1 GVGGSAGS
9 AGVAGAAGSGCGD
22 LMSDPANCGW
32 CGHSCLGA
40 ACVDGRCALAVI
52 ASEVTP
58 IGLALQNSKVFFTD
72 DGVSAV
78 RAVPKDGSGT
88 PVVIAPDQVQP
99 GYIAIDGDAIY
110 WTLLSDGSVMKLASG
125 GAGPVKVGDN
135 FPKPVGI
142 AAYGG
147 QLWVTDATTGYL
159 WKLPTNGGVG
169 TVFATLDANGFAE
182 GIARDGQTAWVAMN
196 ATDAVVTVDASGKLV
211 TPFVQGQGNPAGVAI
226 DDGAVYWA
234 NQNSGEL
241 RRKRKNGGEVVT
253 LAIGLNWPAGV
264 AVDDQY
270 VYCAEVHGKR
280 IVRVAK

>member
-1 GVGGSAGS
+1 
-9 AGVAGAAGSGCGD
+9 
-22 LMSDPANCGW
+22 MTDPSNCGW

-40 ACVDGRCALAVI
+40 ACVGGMCELAVI
-52 ASEVTP
+52 AIDVTP
-58 IGLALQNSKVFFTD
+58 IGLALQSSRVVFTD

-78 RAVPKDGSGT
+78 RATPKDGSGK
-88 PVVIAPDQVQP
+88 PVIIASDQPRP
-99 GYIAIDGDAIY
+99 GYITLDGDSIY
-110 WTLLSDGSVMKLASG
+110 WTLLSEGAVMKLASG

-135 FPKPVGI
+135 FPEPVGI

-147 QLWVTDATTGYL
+147 QLWLTDASTGYV
-159 WKLPTNGGVG
+159 WKLPTSGGVG
-169 TVFATLDANGFAE
+169 TVFATLDASGFAE
-182 GIARDGQTAWVAMN
+182 GIALDGQTLWVGMN
-196 ATDAVVTVDASGKLV
+196 ATDEVVAVDTTGKVV

-241 RRKRKNGGEVVT
+241 RRKRKKGGEVVT

-270 VYCAEVHGKR
+270 VYCAEVKGKR